1 MENCEQLCNGR
12 PAEEEAACMAECQAS
27 TIERQPAAVRTYME
41 VLFCIVVPF
50 FQLLAAALTYTFPI
64 KGERLEAIYRG
75 QADHFQVTAA
85 VVGLTAAPEG
95 RDDVVVLESA
105 RG

>member
-64 KGERLEAIYRG
+64 KGERLEAN
-75 QADHFQVTAA
+75 
-85 VVGLTAAPEG
+85 APET
-95 RDDVVVLESA
+95 RSYLLTWPSTVAKRITSKSQPQWSD
-105 RG
+105 